1 MTKREKIAKNAIDT
15 FKHWYRGRTL
25 EDVYKSHS
33 VAKQNAYD
41 YCKRLQEKYN
51 GYDFRII
58 SANTFIFTAGFK
70 FVDVET
76 GVIKFMHI
84 TPSYDTI
91 VDYL

>member
-1 MTKREKIAKNAIDT
+1 MKRQTIAKNAINSYVHY
-15 FKHWYRGRTL
+15 FKGRTL
-25 EDVYKSHS
+25 DDVYKSYS
-33 VAKQNAYD
+33 AAKQNAYD
-41 YCKRLQEKYN
+41 YCKRLQDKYN

-76 GVIKFMHI
+76 GVIKFMYI

-91 VDYL
+91 VDY